1 MFILVGAIVTLIA
14 MLPFFILQGTKTLHG
29 MEDNLKKIILVF
41 LQFTWKLLGGLE
53 RLLCIMARAM
63 RSESIFN
70 RVSVL

>member
-1 MFILVGAIVTLIA
+1 
-14 MLPFFILQGTKTLHG
+14 

-53 RLLCIMARAM
+53 RLICIMARAM

-70 RVSVL
+70 LVSVL

>member
-1 MFILVGAIVTLIA
+1 
-14 MLPFFILQGTKTLHG
+14 
-29 MEDNLKKIILVF
+29 MEDDLKKIILVF

-63 RSESIFN
+63 RSEIIFN